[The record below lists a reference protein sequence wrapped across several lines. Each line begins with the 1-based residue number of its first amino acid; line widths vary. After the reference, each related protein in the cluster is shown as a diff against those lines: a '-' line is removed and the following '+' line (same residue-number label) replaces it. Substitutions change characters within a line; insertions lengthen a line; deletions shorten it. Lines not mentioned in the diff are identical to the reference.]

1 MKKTKGRMRGILSLV
16 LAMLLTVTM
25 IPAQKVL
32 AEDGTSGSTAESTG
46 NLTFQYEDT
55 ALGFGYVEWK
65 DNAGDWHTQQKN
77 DTVTATAV
85 RIKYDHG
92 GQLEPGAGLYLDGKD
107 ILKDEANKTALES
120 ENGLTLETDKNYEFQ
135 HIAFIAAGGSG
146 SGEQPPQQPQPPA
159 SQGIELILEGNARDK
174 FDTLI
179 AAGDDANN
187 IYVKV
192 NDAASYQKISD
203 LMNDSTSSTPLVTV
217 SGGRYQFANTVTKV
231 SLYVK
236 YDANYMV
243 QFMPNVAG
251 MGFSENAP
259 LVLDGSGSQHIQID
273 KKVNTITWAYDDV
286 RYGKDAY
293 LEHGTAEIIAVDGTP
308 VEKLP
313 KDPDNFAAN
322 AGNKDGGHF
331 AAAPGAKITIKLT
344 PDYGYQL
351 SGVQLNG
358 GATLEAQK
366 EVSTFT
372 FTMPDTSIHFKGIF
386 TKSEDAVVTT
396 GNTVKNAAIANGA
409 NAANSGNLEL
419 KVSDNTDYNT
429 AAATALVSDAVA
441 AEAVDL
447 SLNQVV
453 SKGNGTNWE
462 TGITEFEKPI
472 TLSLALKD
480 YDANYDYTVVRNHN
494 GKLTALDTT
503 AINGTVSFATNQF
516 STYVIVKKEK
526 SKTPVYSTQANAGAG
541 APQTTFSQTT
551 KELLDAIGLTAAEKK
566 AIANGANANVVL
578 NVNVKTLTEKEA
590 KLIESVIGKNKM
602 AETYDINLLL
612 QIAGLADRNITDP
625 SSAIGITITI
635 PDKFI
640 NTDTS
645 VKRVYRMVRIHDGK
659 ATVIDGTFDANTKQF
674 TFATDGFSTY
684 ALVYEDVAAT
694 TTTPATT
701 SPKTNDTS
709 LPIAWLL
716 LLGAGLCGCMA
727 VTLVKK
733 KTK

>member
-1 MKKTKGRMRGILSLV
+1 MTKTKGRMRGILSLV
-16 LAMLLTVTM
+16 LALLLTVTM

-32 AEDGTSGSTAESTG
+32 AEGEAAGNPTGSTG
-46 NLTFQYEDT
+46 NLTFQFANNIAEY
-55 ALGFGYVEWK
+55 GSVEWQDATGNWK
-65 DNAGDWHTQQKN
+65 KQQA
-77 DTVTATAV
+77 DGTVTATAV
-85 RIKYDHG
+85 RVKYNKG
-92 GQLEPGAGLYLDGKD
+92 GQLEPGAGLFLDGKN
-107 ILKDEANKTALES
+107 ILEDKANKTDLES
-120 ENGLTLETDKNYEFQ
+120 ENGFTLKTDKNYAFQ
-135 HIAFIAAGGSG
+135 HIAFITAGGSG
-146 SGEQPPQQPQPPA
+146 GEEQPPQPPA
-159 SQGIELILEGNARDK
+159 SQGIEFVLEGNAKDK

-179 AAGDDANN
+179 ATGDTANN

-192 NDAASYQKISD
+192 NEDTSYQKIND
-203 LMNDSTSSTPLVTV
+203 LIRSKMVTV
-217 SGGRYQFANTVTKV
+217 SQDGRYQFDKSVTKV

-293 LEHGTAEIIAVDGTP
+293 LEHGTAEIIAVNGTP
-308 VEKLP
+308 VAQLP

-331 AAAPGAKITIKLT
+331 AADPGDKITIKLT

-366 EVSTFT
+366 DVSTFT
-372 FTMPDTSIHFKGIF
+372 FTMPNTSVHFKGIF

-419 KVSDNTDYNT
+419 KVSDNTEYNT

-472 TLSLALKD
+472 TVSLALKD

-526 SKTPVYSTQANAGAG
+526 SKTPVYSTEANAGAG

-566 AIANGANANVVL
+566 AIANGANVNVVL

>member
-32 AEDGTSGSTAESTG
+32 AEGEAAGSTAENTG
-46 NLTFQYEDT
+46 NLTFASFESTDISHGEVQWKNGDADT
-55 ALGFGYVEWK
+55 
-65 DNAGDWHTQQKN
+65 WHTQTTTG
-77 DTVTATAV
+77 DVTATNV
-85 RIKYDHG
+85 RIVVKKNANL
-92 GQLEPGAGLYLDGKD
+92 GQHMALRINGQDILQTNLETLKSNEGLKLQADGKYQF
-107 ILKDEANKTALES
+107 E
-120 ENGLTLETDKNYEFQ
+120 
-135 HIAFIAAGGSG
+135 HIGFSSAAGGSG
-146 SGEQPPQQPQPPA
+146 GEENPPQPPKPPV
-159 SQGIELILEGNARDK
+159 SKGIEFVLEGNARDK
-174 FDTLI
+174 FGEMI
-179 AAGDDANN
+179 AAGNDANN

-192 NDAASYQKISD
+192 NEDTSYQKIND
-203 LMNDSTSSTPLVTV
+203 LIKSKMVTV
-217 SGGRYQFANTVTKV
+217 SQDGRYQFADSVKKV

-251 MGFSENAP
+251 IGFSENAP

-293 LEHGTAEIIAVDGTP
+293 LEHGTAEIIAVNGTP
-308 VEKLP
+308 VAQLP

-331 AAAPGAKITIKLT
+331 AADPGAKITIKLT

-366 EVSTFT
+366 DVSTFT
-372 FTMPDTSIHFKGIF
+372 FTMPDTSVHFKGIF

-419 KVSDNTDYNT
+419 KVSDNTEYNT

-566 AIANGANANVVL
+566 AIADGANANVIL

>member
-1 MKKTKGRMRGILSLV
+1 MRKTKGRMRGILSLV

-32 AEDGTSGSTAESTG
+32 AEGESAGSTAENTG
-46 NLTFQYEDT
+46 NLEFQYKDT
-55 ALGFGYVEWK
+55 ALGFGYVQWK
-65 DNAGDWHTQQKN
+65 DNAGTWHTQQEN
-77 DTVTATAV
+77 GTVTATAV
-85 RIKYDHG
+85 RIKYDHS
-92 GQLEPGAGLYLDGKD
+92 GQLESGAGLYLDGKD

-120 ENGLTLETDKNYEFQ
+120 ENGLTLETDKNYAFQ

-146 SGEQPPQQPQPPA
+146 GEEQQPQPPA
-159 SQGIELILEGNARDK
+159 SQGIGFILEGNAKDT
-174 FDTLI
+174 FDEMI
-179 AAGDDANN
+179 ATGDDANN

-192 NDAASYQKISD
+192 NDAASYQKINE
-203 LMNDSTSSTPLVTV
+203 LTKGSTPKVTV
-217 SGGRYQFANTVTKV
+217 SQDGRYQFDKSVTKV

-243 QFMPNVAG
+243 QFMPNAAG

-293 LEHGTAEIIAVDGTP
+293 LEHGTAEIIAVNGTP
-308 VEKLP
+308 VAKLP
-313 KDPDNFAAN
+313 KDPDNFATN

-331 AAAPGAKITIKLT
+331 AADPGDRITIKLT

-366 EVSTFT
+366 DVSTFT
-372 FTMPDTSIHFKGIF
+372 FTMPNTSVHFKGIF

-409 NAANSGNLEL
+409 NATKSGNLEL
-419 KVSDNTDYNT
+419 KVSDNTNYNT

-503 AINGTVSFATNQF
+503 AVNGTVSFATNQF

-684 ALVYEDVAAT
+684 VLVYEDVAAT

-709 LPIAWLL
+709 LPVAWLL

>member
-32 AEDGTSGSTAESTG
+32 AEGEPAGNPTGSTG
-46 NLTFQYEDT
+46 NLTFQFANNSAEY
-55 ALGFGYVEWK
+55 GSVEWQDATGNWK
-65 DNAGDWHTQQKN
+65 KQQA
-77 DTVTATAV
+77 DGTVTATAV
-85 RIKYDHG
+85 RVKYNKG
-92 GQLEPGAGLYLDGKD
+92 GQLEPGAGLFLDGKN
-107 ILKDEANKTALES
+107 ILEDKTNKTDLES
-120 ENGLTLETDKNYEFQ
+120 ENGFTLKTDKNYAFQ
-135 HIAFIAAGGSG
+135 HIAFITAGGSG
-146 SGEQPPQQPQPPA
+146 GEENPPQPPKPPV
-159 SQGIELILEGNARDK
+159 SQGIEFVLEGNARDK
-174 FDTLI
+174 FGEMI
-179 AAGDDANN
+179 AAGNDANN

-192 NDAASYQKISD
+192 NEDTSYQKIND
-203 LMNDSTSSTPLVTV
+203 LIKSKMVTV
-217 SGGRYQFANTVTKV
+217 SQDGRYQFDKSVTKV

-243 QFMPNVAG
+243 QFMPNAAG

-286 RYGKDAY
+286 RYDKDAY
-293 LEHGTAEIIAVDGTP
+293 LEHGTAEIIAVNGTP
-308 VEKLP
+308 VAQLP

-331 AAAPGAKITIKLT
+331 AADPGAKITIKLT

-366 EVSTFT
+366 DVSTFT
-372 FTMPDTSIHFKGIF
+372 FTMPDTSVHFKGIF

-419 KVSDNTDYNT
+419 KVSDNTEYNT

-526 SKTPVYSTQANAGAG
+526 SKTPVYSTEANAGAG

-566 AIANGANANVVL
+566 AIANGANVNVVL

-727 VTLVKK
+727 VTARKK
-733 KTK
+733 EN

>member
-16 LAMLLTVTM
+16 LALLLMVTM

-32 AEDGTSGSTAESTG
+32 AE
-46 NLTFQYEDT
+46 
-55 ALGFGYVEWK
+55 
-65 DNAGDWHTQQKN
+65 
-77 DTVTATAV
+77 
-85 RIKYDHG
+85 
-92 GQLEPGAGLYLDGKD
+92 
-107 ILKDEANKTALES
+107 
-120 ENGLTLETDKNYEFQ
+120 
-135 HIAFIAAGGSG
+135 GGSG
-146 SGEQPPQQPQPPA
+146 GEENPPQQPQPPV

-174 FDTLI
+174 FDEMI
-179 AAGDDANN
+179 ATGNDANN

-192 NDAASYQKISD
+192 NDEASYQKISE
-203 LMNDSTSSTPLVTV
+203 LTQGSTPQVTV
-217 SGGRYQFANTVTKV
+217 SQDGRYQFDKSVTKV

-243 QFMPNVAG
+243 QFMPNAAG

-293 LEHGTAEIIAVDGTP
+293 LEHGTAEIIAVNGTP
-308 VEKLP
+308 VAKLP
-313 KDPDNFAAN
+313 MDPTNFATN

-331 AAAPGAKITIKLT
+331 AADPGDKITIKLT

-366 EVSTFT
+366 DVSTFT
-372 FTMPDTSIHFKGIF
+372 FTMPDTSVHFKGIF

-409 NAANSGNLEL
+409 NATNSGNLEL
-419 KVSDNTDYNT
+419 KVSDNTNYNT

-526 SKTPVYSTQANAGAG
+526 SKTPVYSTEANAGAG

-566 AIANGANANVVL
+566 AIANGANVNVVL

-612 QIAGLADRNITDP
+612 QIAGLSDRIITDP

-727 VTLVKK
+727 VTARKK
-733 KTK
+733 EN

>member
-32 AEDGTSGSTAESTG
+32 AEGEAAGSTAENTG
-46 NLTFQYEDT
+46 NLTFASFESTDISHGEVQWKNGDADT
-55 ALGFGYVEWK
+55 
-65 DNAGDWHTQQKN
+65 WHTQTTTG
-77 DTVTATAV
+77 DVTATNV
-85 RIKYDHG
+85 RIVVKKNANL
-92 GQLEPGAGLYLDGKD
+92 GQHMALRINGQDILQTNLETLKSNEGLKLQADGKYQF
-107 ILKDEANKTALES
+107 E
-120 ENGLTLETDKNYEFQ
+120 
-135 HIAFIAAGGSG
+135 HIGFSSAAGGSG
-146 SGEQPPQQPQPPA
+146 GEENPPQPPKPPV
-159 SQGIELILEGNARDK
+159 SQGIEFVLEGNARDK
-174 FDTLI
+174 FGEMI
-179 AAGDDANN
+179 AAGNDANN

-192 NDAASYQKISD
+192 NEDTSYQKIND
-203 LMNDSTSSTPLVTV
+203 LIKSKMVTV
-217 SGGRYQFANTVTKV
+217 SQDGRYQFDKSVTKV

-293 LEHGTAEIIAVDGTP
+293 LEHGTAEIIAVNGTP
-308 VEKLP
+308 VAKLP
-313 KDPDNFAAN
+313 VDPTNFATN

-331 AAAPGAKITIKLT
+331 AADPGDKITIKLT

-366 EVSTFT
+366 DVSTFT
-372 FTMPDTSIHFKGIF
+372 FTMPNTSVHFKGIF

-409 NAANSGNLEL
+409 NATNSGNLEL
-419 KVSDNTDYNT
+419 KVSDNTEYNT

-526 SKTPVYSTQANAGAG
+526 SKTPVYSTEANAGAG

-625 SSAIGITITI
+625 SIVIGITITI

-733 KTK
+733 KIK

>member
-1 MKKTKGRMRGILSLV
+1 MRKTKGRMRGILSLV

-32 AEDGTSGSTAESTG
+32 AEGEPSGSTG
-46 NLTFQYEDT
+46 NLTFASFDSTDISLGEVQWKNGNADT
-55 ALGFGYVEWK
+55 
-65 DNAGDWHTQQKN
+65 WHTQTTTG
-77 DTVTATAV
+77 DVTATNV
-85 RIKYDHG
+85 RIVVKG
-92 GQLEPGAGLYLDGKD
+92 NANLGQHMALRINGQD
-107 ILKDEANKTALES
+107 ILQTNLETLKS
-120 ENGLTLETDKNYEFQ
+120 NEGLTLQADGKYQFEHIEFSS
-135 HIAFIAAGGSG
+135 AAGGSG
-146 SGEQPPQQPQPPA
+146 GEENPPQQPQPPA
-159 SQGIELILEGNARDK
+159 TQGMELILEGNARDN
-174 FDTLI
+174 FNQMI
-179 AAGDDANN
+179 AIGNADNN

-192 NDAASYQKISD
+192 NDEASYQKIRE
-203 LMNDSTSSTPLVTV
+203 LTQGSTPQVIV
-217 SGGRYQFANTVTKV
+217 SQDGRYQFDKSVTKV

-293 LEHGTAEIIAVDGTP
+293 LEHGTAEIIAVNGTP
-308 VEKLP
+308 VAQLP

-331 AAAPGAKITIKLT
+331 AADPGAKITIKLT

-366 EVSTFT
+366 DVSTFT
-372 FTMPDTSIHFKGIF
+372 FTMPDTSVHFKGIF

-409 NAANSGNLEL
+409 NATNSGNLEL
-419 KVSDNTDYNT
+419 KVSDNTNYNT

-526 SKTPVYSTQANAGAG
+526 SKTPVYSTEANAGAG

-566 AIANGANANVVL
+566 ADRKSVV
-578 NVNVKTLTEKEA
+578 
-590 KLIESVIGKNKM
+590 
-602 AETYDINLLL
+602 
-612 QIAGLADRNITDP
+612 
-625 SSAIGITITI
+625 
-635 PDKFI
+635 
-640 NTDTS
+640 
-645 VKRVYRMVRIHDGK
+645 
-659 ATVIDGTFDANTKQF
+659 
-674 TFATDGFSTY
+674 
-684 ALVYEDVAAT
+684 
-694 TTTPATT
+694 
-701 SPKTNDTS
+701 
-709 LPIAWLL
+709 
-716 LLGAGLCGCMA
+716 
-727 VTLVKK
+727 
-733 KTK
+733 

>member
-16 LAMLLTVTM
+16 LAMLLMVTM
-25 IPAQKVL
+25 IPTQKVL
-32 AEDGTSGSTAESTG
+32 AE
-46 NLTFQYEDT
+46 
-55 ALGFGYVEWK
+55 
-65 DNAGDWHTQQKN
+65 
-77 DTVTATAV
+77 
-85 RIKYDHG
+85 
-92 GQLEPGAGLYLDGKD
+92 
-107 ILKDEANKTALES
+107 
-120 ENGLTLETDKNYEFQ
+120 
-135 HIAFIAAGGSG
+135 GGSG
-146 SGEQPPQQPQPPA
+146 GEENPPQQPQPPV
-159 SQGIELILEGNARDK
+159 SQGIELILEGNAKDK
-174 FDTLI
+174 FDEMI
-179 AAGDDANN
+179 ATGNDANN

-192 NDAASYQKISD
+192 NEDTSYQKIND
-203 LMNDSTSSTPLVTV
+203 LIKSKMVTV
-217 SGGRYQFANTVTKV
+217 SQDGRYQFADSVKKV

-251 MGFSENAP
+251 IGFSENAP

-293 LEHGTAEIIAVDGTP
+293 LEHGTAEIIAVNGTP
-308 VEKLP
+308 VAQLP

-331 AAAPGAKITIKLT
+331 AADPGAKITIKLT

-366 EVSTFT
+366 DVSTFT
-372 FTMPDTSIHFKGIF
+372 FTMPDTSVHFKGIF

-409 NAANSGNLEL
+409 NATNSGNLEL
-419 KVSDNTDYNT
+419 KVSDNTNYNT

-566 AIANGANANVVL
+566 AIANGANVNVVL

-694 TTTPATT
+694 TLTPATT

-727 VTLVKK
+727 VTARKK
-733 KTK
+733 EN

>member
-1 MKKTKGRMRGILSLV
+1 MRKTKGRMRGILSLV
-16 LAMLLTVTM
+16 LALLLMVTM

-32 AEDGTSGSTAESTG
+32 AEGETAGNQPENAG
-46 NLTFQYEDT
+46 NLTFASFDSTDISLGEVQWKNGDADT
-55 ALGFGYVEWK
+55 
-65 DNAGDWHTQQKN
+65 WHTQTTTG
-77 DTVTATAV
+77 DVTATNV
-85 RIKYDHG
+85 RIVVKKNANL
-92 GQLEPGAGLYLDGKD
+92 GQHMALRINGQD
-107 ILKDEANKTALES
+107 ILQTNLETLKS
-120 ENGLTLETDKNYEFQ
+120 NEGLTLQADGKYQFEHIEFSS
-135 HIAFIAAGGSG
+135 AAGGSG
-146 SGEQPPQQPQPPA
+146 GEEQPPQPPT
-159 SQGIELILEGNARDK
+159 SQGIEFVLEGNAKDK

-179 AAGDDANN
+179 ATGDTANN
-187 IYVKV
+187 IYVRV
-192 NDAASYQKISD
+192 NEDTSYQKIND
-203 LMNDSTSSTPLVTV
+203 LIKSKMVTV
-217 SGGRYQFANTVTKV
+217 SPDGRYQFDKSVTKV

-286 RYGKDAY
+286 RYDKDAY
-293 LEHGTAEIIAVDGTP
+293 LEHGTAEIIAVNGTP
-308 VEKLP
+308 VAKLP
-313 KDPDNFAAN
+313 MDPTNFATN

-331 AAAPGAKITIKLT
+331 AADPGDKITIKLT

-366 EVSTFT
+366 DVSTFT
-372 FTMPDTSIHFKGIF
+372 FTMPNTSVHFKGIF

-419 KVSDNTDYNT
+419 KVSDNTEYNT

-526 SKTPVYSTQANAGAG
+526 SKTPVYSTEANAGAG

-566 AIANGANANVVL
+566 AIANGANVNVVL

-709 LPIAWLL
+709 LPIAWFL

>member
-16 LAMLLTVTM
+16 LAMLLMVTM

-32 AEDGTSGSTAESTG
+32 AEGEPAGNQPENAG
-46 NLTFQYEDT
+46 NLTFASFDSTDISLGEVQWKNGDADT
-55 ALGFGYVEWK
+55 
-65 DNAGDWHTQQKN
+65 WHTQTTTG
-77 DTVTATAV
+77 DVTATNV
-85 RIKYDHG
+85 RIVVKKNANL
-92 GQLEPGAGLYLDGKD
+92 GQHMALRINGQDILQTNLETLKSNEGLKLQADGKYQF
-107 ILKDEANKTALES
+107 E
-120 ENGLTLETDKNYEFQ
+120 
-135 HIAFIAAGGSG
+135 HIGFSSAAGGSG
-146 SGEQPPQQPQPPA
+146 GEENPPQPPA
-159 SQGIELILEGNARDK
+159 TQGMELILEGNARDN
-174 FDTLI
+174 FNQMI
-179 AAGDDANN
+179 AIGNDANN

-192 NDAASYQKISD
+192 NEDTSYQKIND
-203 LMNDSTSSTPLVTV
+203 LIKSKMVTV
-217 SGGRYQFANTVTKV
+217 SPDGRYQFDKSVTKV

-243 QFMPNVAG
+243 QFMPNAAG

-259 LVLDGSGSQHIQID
+259 LVLDGSGLQHIQID

-293 LEHGTAEIIAVDGTP
+293 LEHGTAEIIAVNGTP
-308 VEKLP
+308 VAKLP
-313 KDPDNFAAN
+313 VDPTNFAAN

-331 AAAPGAKITIKLT
+331 AADPGAKITIKLT

-366 EVSTFT
+366 DVSTFT
-372 FTMPDTSIHFKGIF
+372 FTMPDTSVHFKGIF

-409 NAANSGNLEL
+409 NATNSGNLEL
-419 KVSDNTDYNT
+419 KVSDNTNYNT

-462 TGITEFEKPI
+462 TGITEFENPI

-526 SKTPVYSTQANAGAG
+526 SKTPVYSTEANAGAG

-566 AIANGANANVVL
+566 AIANGANVNVVL

>member
-1 MKKTKGRMRGILSLV
+1 MRKTKGRMRGILSLV
-16 LAMLLTVTM
+16 LALLLMVTM

-32 AEDGTSGSTAESTG
+32 AEGEPAGNPTGSTG
-46 NLTFQYEDT
+46 NLTFQFANNSAEY
-55 ALGFGYVEWK
+55 GSVEWRDATGNWK
-65 DNAGDWHTQQKN
+65 KQQA
-77 DTVTATAV
+77 DGTVTATAV
-85 RIKYDHG
+85 RVKYNKG
-92 GQLEPGAGLYLDGKD
+92 GQLEPGAGLFLDGKN
-107 ILKDEANKTALES
+107 ILEDKTNKTDLES
-120 ENGLTLETDKNYEFQ
+120 ENGFTLKTDKNYAFQ
-135 HIAFIAAGGSG
+135 HIAFITAGGSG
-146 SGEQPPQQPQPPA
+146 GEEQPPQPPT
-159 SQGIELILEGNARDK
+159 SQGIEFVLEGNARDK
-174 FDTLI
+174 FGEMI
-179 AAGDDANN
+179 AAGNDANN

-192 NDAASYQKISD
+192 NEDTSYQKIND
-203 LMNDSTSSTPLVTV
+203 LIKSKMVTI
-217 SGGRYQFANTVTKV
+217 SPDGRYQFDKSVTKV
-231 SLYVK
+231 FLYVK

-273 KKVNTITWAYDDV
+273 KKVNTITWAYDV
-286 RYGKDAY
+286 RHGEDAY
-293 LEHGTAEIIAVDGTP
+293 LEHGTAEIIAVNGTP
-308 VEKLP
+308 VAQLKM
-313 KDPDNFAAN
+313 DPDNFATN

-331 AAAPGAKITIKLT
+331 AADPGAKITIKLT

-351 SGVQLNG
+351 SGVKLNG

-366 EVSTFT
+366 DVSTFT
-372 FTMPDTSIHFKGIF
+372 FIMPDTSIHFKGIF

-396 GNTVKNAAIANGA
+396 GNTVKNATIANGA

-419 KVSDNTDYNT
+419 KVSDNTNYNT

-526 SKTPVYSTQANAGAG
+526 SKTPVYSTEANAGAG

-566 AIANGANANVVL
+566 AIANGANVNVVL

-612 QIAGLADRNITDP
+612 QIAGLSDRIITDP
-625 SSAIGITITI
+625 NSAIGITITI

-645 VKRVYRMVRIHDGK
+645 VKRVYRMVRIHEGK
-659 ATVIDGTFDANTKQF
+659 ATVIDGTFDAKTKQF

-694 TTTPATT
+694 TSTPATT

-716 LLGAGLCGCMA
+716 FLGAGLCGCMA
-727 VTLVKK
+727 VTARKK
-733 KTK
+733 EN

>member
-1 MKKTKGRMRGILSLV
+1 MRGILSLV

-32 AEDGTSGSTAESTG
+32 AEGEPAGNPEGNTG
-46 NLTFQYEDT
+46 NLTFQFENNNNSEY
-55 ALGFGYVEWK
+55 GSVEWK
-65 DNAGDWHTQQKN
+65 DNAGKWHEQQTN
-77 DTVTATAV
+77 GIVTANAV
-85 RIKYDHG
+85 RVTCASG

-135 HIAFIAAGGSG
+135 HIAFIAEGGSG
-146 SGEQPPQQPQPPA
+146 GGEQQPQPPA
-159 SQGIELILEGNARDK
+159 SQGIGFVLEGNAKDE
-174 FDTLI
+174 FDNLI
-179 AAGDDANN
+179 ATGNDANN

-192 NDAASYQKISD
+192 DGAASYQKISN
-203 LMNDSTSSTPLVTV
+203 LIESNMVTV
-217 SGGRYQFANTVTKV
+217 TGGRYQFANTVTKV

-251 MGFSENAP
+251 MGFSEDAP
-259 LVLDGSGSQHIQID
+259 LVLDGSGSQRIQID

-286 RYGKDAY
+286 RHGKDAY
-293 LEHGTAEIIAVDGTP
+293 LEHGTAEIIAVNGTP

-313 KDPDNFAAN
+313 KDPDNFATN

-419 KVSDNTDYNT
+419 KVSDNADYNT

-640 NTDTS
+640 NTDTG

-684 ALVYEDVAAT
+684 ALVYEDMAAT
-694 TTTPATT
+694 TATT

-727 VTLVKK
+727 VTTRKK
-733 KTK
+733 EN

>member
-1 MKKTKGRMRGILSLV
+1 MKKTKGRVRGILSLV

-32 AEDGTSGSTAESTG
+32 AEGEAAGNPTGSTG
-46 NLTFQYEDT
+46 NLTFASFDSTDISLGEVQWKNGDADT
-55 ALGFGYVEWK
+55 
-65 DNAGDWHTQQKN
+65 WHTQTTTG
-77 DTVTATAV
+77 DVTATNV
-85 RIKYDHG
+85 RIVVKENANL
-92 GQLEPGAGLYLDGKD
+92 GQHMALRINGQDILQTNLETLKSDEGLKLQADGKYQF
-107 ILKDEANKTALES
+107 E
-120 ENGLTLETDKNYEFQ
+120 
-135 HIAFIAAGGSG
+135 HIGFSSAAGGSG
-146 SGEQPPQQPQPPA
+146 GEENPPQQPQPPV
-159 SQGIELILEGNARDK
+159 SQGMELILEGNARDK
-174 FDTLI
+174 FGEMI
-179 AAGDDANN
+179 AAGNDANN

-192 NDAASYQKISD
+192 NEDTSYQKIND
-203 LMNDSTSSTPLVTV
+203 LIKSKMVTV
-217 SGGRYQFANTVTKV
+217 SQDGRYQFDKSVTKV

-243 QFMPNVAG
+243 QFMPNAAG

-293 LEHGTAEIIAVDGTP
+293 LEHGTAEIIAVNGTP
-308 VEKLP
+308 VAKLP
-313 KDPDNFAAN
+313 VDPTNFATN

-331 AAAPGAKITIKLT
+331 AADPGAKITIKLT

-372 FTMPDTSIHFKGIF
+372 FTMPDTNVHFKGIF

-409 NAANSGNLEL
+409 NATNSGNLEL
-419 KVSDNTDYNT
+419 KVSDNTNYNT

-526 SKTPVYSTQANAGAG
+526 SKTPVYSTEANAGAG

-566 AIANGANANVVL
+566 AIANGANVNVVL

-645 VKRVYRMVRIHDGK
+645 VKRIYRMVRIHDGK

>member
-16 LAMLLTVTM
+16 LAMLLMVTM

-32 AEDGTSGSTAESTG
+32 AEGEAAGNTAGNTG
-46 NLTFQYEDT
+46 NLTFQFANNSAEY
-55 ALGFGYVEWK
+55 GSVEWK
-65 DNAGDWHTQQKN
+65 DNDGKWNTQQN
-77 DTVTATAV
+77 DGTVTATAV
-85 RIKYDHG
+85 RVKYNKG
-92 GQLEPGAGLYLDGKD
+92 GQLEPGAGLYLGGGD
-107 ILKDEANKTALES
+107 ILKNESNKTALQS
-120 ENGLTLETDKNYEFQ
+120 DAGLTLEAGKNYAFQ

-146 SGEQPPQQPQPPA
+146 GEEQPPQPPA
-159 SQGIELILEGNARDK
+159 SQGIELILEGNAKDE
-174 FDTLI
+174 FDTLV
-179 AAGDDANN
+179 ATGNDANN
-187 IYVKV
+187 IYVKI
-192 NDAASYQKISD
+192 NDDTSYKKISE
-203 LMNDSTSSTPLVTV
+203 LTQGSTPQVTV
-217 SGGRYQFANTVTKV
+217 SGGRYQFDKSVTKV

-251 MGFSENAP
+251 IGFSENAP

-293 LEHGTAEIIAVDGTP
+293 LEHGTAEIIAVNGTP
-308 VEKLP
+308 VAQLP

-331 AAAPGAKITIKLT
+331 AADPGAKITIKLT

-366 EVSTFT
+366 DVSTFT
-372 FTMPDTSIHFKGIF
+372 FTMPDTSVHFKGIF

-409 NAANSGNLEL
+409 NATNSGNLEL
-419 KVSDNTDYNT
+419 KVSDNTNYNT

-462 TGITEFEKPI
+462 TGITEFENPI

-516 STYVIVKKEK
+516 STYVIVKKER
-526 SKTPVYSTQANAGAG
+526 V
-541 APQTTFSQTT
+541 F
-551 KELLDAIGLTAAEKK
+551 
-566 AIANGANANVVL
+566 
-578 NVNVKTLTEKEA
+578 
-590 KLIESVIGKNKM
+590 KL
-602 AETYDINLLL
+602 
-612 QIAGLADRNITDP
+612 
-625 SSAIGITITI
+625 
-635 PDKFI
+635 
-640 NTDTS
+640 
-645 VKRVYRMVRIHDGK
+645 
-659 ATVIDGTFDANTKQF
+659 
-674 TFATDGFSTY
+674 
-684 ALVYEDVAAT
+684 
-694 TTTPATT
+694 
-701 SPKTNDTS
+701 
-709 LPIAWLL
+709 
-716 LLGAGLCGCMA
+716 
-727 VTLVKK
+727 
-733 KTK
+733 

>member
-16 LAMLLTVTM
+16 LAMLLMVTM

-32 AEDGTSGSTAESTG
+32 AE
-46 NLTFQYEDT
+46 
-55 ALGFGYVEWK
+55 
-65 DNAGDWHTQQKN
+65 
-77 DTVTATAV
+77 
-85 RIKYDHG
+85 
-92 GQLEPGAGLYLDGKD
+92 
-107 ILKDEANKTALES
+107 
-120 ENGLTLETDKNYEFQ
+120 
-135 HIAFIAAGGSG
+135 GGSG
-146 SGEQPPQQPQPPA
+146 GEENPPQPPKPPV
-159 SQGIELILEGNARDK
+159 SQGIELILEGNAKDK
-174 FDTLI
+174 FDEMI
-179 AAGDDANN
+179 ATENDANN

-192 NDAASYQKISD
+192 NDEASYQKISD
-203 LMNDSTSSTPLVTV
+203 LTKGNTPQVTV
-217 SGGRYQFANTVTKV
+217 FQDGRYQFDKSVTKV

-293 LEHGTAEIIAVDGTP
+293 LEHGTAEIIAVNGTP
-308 VEKLP
+308 VAQLP

-331 AAAPGAKITIKLT
+331 AADPGAKITIKLT

-366 EVSTFT
+366 DVSTFT
-372 FTMPDTSIHFKGIF
+372 FTMPNTSVHFKGIF

-409 NAANSGNLEL
+409 NATNSGNLEL
-419 KVSDNTDYNT
+419 KVSDNTNYNT

-526 SKTPVYSTQANAGAG
+526 SKTPVYSTEANAGAG

-566 AIANGANANVVL
+566 AIANGANVNVVL

-727 VTLVKK
+727 VTARKK
-733 KTK
+733 KIK

>member
-16 LAMLLTVTM
+16 LAMLLMVTM

-32 AEDGTSGSTAESTG
+32 AEGESAGNTEGNTG

-55 ALGFGYVEWK
+55 ALGFGYVQWK
-65 DNAGDWHTQQKN
+65 DNAGTWHTQQN
-77 DTVTATAV
+77 DGTVTATAV
-85 RIKYDHG
+85 RIKYENG
-92 GQLEPGAGLYLDGKD
+92 GQLEPGAGLFLDGNN
-107 ILKDEANKTALES
+107 ILKDKANKTALEL
-120 ENGLTLETDKNYEFQ
+120 EAGLALAPDKNYAFQ

-146 SGEQPPQQPQPPA
+146 GEENPPQPPKPPV
-159 SQGIELILEGNARDK
+159 SQGIEFVLEGNARDK
-174 FDTLI
+174 FGEMI
-179 AAGDDANN
+179 AAGNDANN

-192 NDAASYQKISD
+192 NEDTSYQKIND
-203 LMNDSTSSTPLVTV
+203 LIKSKMVTV
-217 SGGRYQFANTVTKV
+217 FQDGRYQFDKSVTKV

-251 MGFSENAP
+251 MGFGENAP

-293 LEHGTAEIIAVDGTP
+293 LEHGTAEIIAVNGTP
-308 VEKLP
+308 VAQLP

-331 AAAPGAKITIKLT
+331 AADPGAKITIKLT

-366 EVSTFT
+366 DVSTFT
-372 FTMPDTSIHFKGIF
+372 FTMPDTSVHFKGIF

-409 NAANSGNLEL
+409 NATNSGNLEL
-419 KVSDNTDYNT
+419 KVSDNTNYNT

-526 SKTPVYSTQANAGAG
+526 SKTPVYSTEANAGAG

-566 AIANGANANVVL
+566 AIANGANVNVVL

-733 KTK
+733 KIK

>member
-32 AEDGTSGSTAESTG
+32 AEDGPSGSTEGNTG
-46 NLTFQYEDT
+46 NLTFASFDSTDISLGEVQWQNGDADT
-55 ALGFGYVEWK
+55 
-65 DNAGDWHTQQKN
+65 WHTQTTTG
-77 DTVTATAV
+77 TVTATKV
-85 RIKYDHG
+85 RIVVKENTNLGPHMALRIG
-92 GQLEPGAGLYLDGKD
+92 GSD
-107 ILKDEANKTALES
+107 ILQTNLETLKSEA
-120 ENGLTLETDKNYEFQ
+120 GLTLQAEGKYQFEHIEFSS
-135 HIAFIAAGGSG
+135 AAGGSG
-146 SGEQPPQQPQPPA
+146 SGEQPSQPPA
-159 SQGIELILEGNARDK
+159 SQGIELILEGNAKDT

-179 AAGDDANN
+179 ATGNDANN

-192 NDAASYQKISD
+192 NEEASYQKISD
-203 LMNDSTSSTPLVTV
+203 LTKDSTGSTPLVTV
-217 SGGRYQFANTVTKV
+217 SPDGRYQFANTVTKV

-259 LVLDGSGSQHIQID
+259 LVLDGSSSQHIQID

-372 FTMPDTSIHFKGIF
+372 FTMPNTSIHFKGIF

-694 TTTPATT
+694 TTTPVTT

>member
-16 LAMLLTVTM
+16 LAMLLLVTM
-25 IPAQKVL
+25 IPVQKVL
-32 AEDGTSGSTAESTG
+32 AEGDPAGNPAGNSG
-46 NLTFQYEDT
+46 NLTFQFANNSAEY
-55 ALGFGYVEWK
+55 GSVEWK
-65 DNAGDWHTQQKN
+65 DNDGKWHAQQEN
-77 DTVTATAV
+77 ATVTATAV
-85 RIKYDHG
+85 RIKYNKG
-92 GQLEPGAGLYLDGKD
+92 GQLEPGAGVFLDGNN
-107 ILKDEANKTALES
+107 ILEDKTNKTALES
-120 ENGLTLETDKNYEFQ
+120 ENGFTLKIDKNYAFQ
-135 HIAFIAAGGSG
+135 NIAFIAAGGSG
-146 SGEQPPQQPQPPA
+146 GGEQQPQPPQHPTT
-159 SQGIELILEGNARDK
+159 QGIELILEGNARDK
-174 FDTLI
+174 FDEMI
-179 AAGDDANN
+179 ATGNDANN

-192 NDAASYQKISD
+192 NDAASYHKISE
-203 LMNDSTSSTPLVTV
+203 LTKGSTPQVTV
-217 SGGRYQFANTVTKV
+217 SQDGRYQFDKSVTKV

-293 LEHGTAEIIAVDGTP
+293 LEHGTAEIIAVNGTP
-308 VEKLP
+308 VAQLK
-313 KDPDNFAAN
+313 KDPDNFATN

-366 EVSTFT
+366 DVSTFT
-372 FTMPDTSIHFKGIF
+372 FIMPDTSIHFKGIF

-396 GNTVKNAAIANGA
+396 GNTVKNAAIANGV

-419 KVSDNTDYNT
+419 KVSDNTEYNT

-462 TGITEFEKPI
+462 NGITEFEKPI

-659 ATVIDGTFDANTKQF
+659 ATVINGTFDANTKQF

-694 TTTPATT
+694 TTTPETT

>member
-1 MKKTKGRMRGILSLV
+1 MTKTKGRMRGILSLV
-16 LAMLLTVTM
+16 LALLLTVTM

-32 AEDGTSGSTAESTG
+32 AEGEAAGNPTGSTG
-46 NLTFQYEDT
+46 NLTFQFANNIAEY
-55 ALGFGYVEWK
+55 GSVEWQDATGNWK
-65 DNAGDWHTQQKN
+65 KQQA
-77 DTVTATAV
+77 DGTVTATAV
-85 RIKYDHG
+85 RVKYNKG
-92 GQLEPGAGLYLDGKD
+92 GQLEPGAGLFLDGKN
-107 ILKDEANKTALES
+107 ILEDKANKTDLES
-120 ENGLTLETDKNYEFQ
+120 ENGFTLKTDKNYAFQ
-135 HIAFIAAGGSG
+135 HIAFITAGGSG
-146 SGEQPPQQPQPPA
+146 GEEQPPQPPA
-159 SQGIELILEGNARDK
+159 SQGIEFVLEGNAKDK

-179 AAGDDANN
+179 ATGDTANN

-192 NDAASYQKISD
+192 NEDTSYQKIND
-203 LMNDSTSSTPLVTV
+203 LIKSKMVTV
-217 SGGRYQFANTVTKV
+217 SQDGRYQFDKSVTKV

-251 MGFSENAP
+251 MGFSEKAP

-308 VEKLP
+308 VAQLP

-331 AAAPGAKITIKLT
+331 AADPGAKITIKLT

-366 EVSTFT
+366 DVSTFT
-372 FTMPDTSIHFKGIF
+372 FTMPDTSVHFKGIF

-409 NAANSGNLEL
+409 NATSSGNLEL
-419 KVSDNTDYNT
+419 KVSDNTNYNT

-526 SKTPVYSTQANAGAG
+526 SKTPVYSTEANAGAG

-566 AIANGANANVVL
+566 TIANGANVNVVL

-694 TTTPATT
+694 TTTPETT

-727 VTLVKK
+727 VTARKK
-733 KTK
+733 EN

>member
-1 MKKTKGRMRGILSLV
+1 MRKTKGRMRGILSLV
-16 LAMLLTVTM
+16 LAMLLMVTM

-32 AEDGTSGSTAESTG
+32 AEGETAGNTAENTG
-46 NLTFQYEDT
+46 NLTFASFDSTDT
-55 ALGFGYVEWK
+55 SLGEVQWK
-65 DNAGDWHTQQKN
+65 NGEADTWHTQTTKGA
-77 DTVTATAV
+77 VTATNV
-85 RIKYDHG
+85 RIVVKGNASLGQHMALRIG
-92 GQLEPGAGLYLDGKD
+92 GND
-107 ILKDEANKTALES
+107 ILQTNLETLKS
-120 ENGLTLETDKNYEFQ
+120 NEGLTLKADEKYQFEHIEFSS
-135 HIAFIAAGGSG
+135 AAGGSG
-146 SGEQPPQQPQPPA
+146 GEEQQPQPPQPPA
-159 SQGIELILEGNARDK
+159 SQGIEFVLEGNAKDK

-179 AAGDDANN
+179 ATGDTANN

-192 NDAASYQKISD
+192 NEDTSYQKIND
-203 LMNDSTSSTPLVTV
+203 LIKSKMVTV
-217 SGGRYQFANTVTKV
+217 SPDGRYQFDKFVTKV

-236 YDANYMV
+236 YDTNYMV
-243 QFMPNVAG
+243 QFMPDAAG
-251 MGFSENAP
+251 MGFSEKAP

-293 LEHGTAEIIAVDGTP
+293 LEYGTAEIIAVNGTP
-308 VEKLP
+308 VAQLP

-331 AAAPGAKITIKLT
+331 AADPGAKITIKLT

-366 EVSTFT
+366 DVSTFT
-372 FTMPDTSIHFKGIF
+372 FTMPDTSVHFKGIF

-409 NAANSGNLEL
+409 NATNSGNLEL
-419 KVSDNTDYNT
+419 KVSDNTNYNT
-429 AAATALVSDAVA
+429 AAATVLVSDAVA

-526 SKTPVYSTQANAGAG
+526 SKTPVYSTQTNAGAG

-566 AIANGANANVVL
+566 AIANGANVNVVL

-727 VTLVKK
+727 VTARKK
-733 KTK
+733 EN

>member
-1 MKKTKGRMRGILSLV
+1 MRGILSLV
-16 LAMLLTVTM
+16 LALLLMVTM

-32 AEDGTSGSTAESTG
+32 AEGEPAGSTAENTG

-55 ALGFGYVEWK
+55 ALGFGYVQWK
-65 DNAGDWHTQQKN
+65 DNAGTWHTQQN
-77 DTVTATAV
+77 DGTVTATAV
-85 RIKYDHG
+85 RIKYDNG
-92 GQLEPGAGLYLDGKD
+92 GQLEPGAGLFLDGNN
-107 ILKDEANKTALES
+107 ILKDKANKTALEL
-120 ENGLTLETDKNYEFQ
+120 EAGLALAPDKNYAFQ

-146 SGEQPPQQPQPPA
+146 GEEQPPQPPT
-159 SQGIELILEGNARDK
+159 SQGIELILEGNAKDT

-179 AAGDDANN
+179 ATGDTANN

-192 NDAASYQKISD
+192 DEDTSYQKIND
-203 LMNDSTSSTPLVTV
+203 LIKSKMVTV
-217 SGGRYQFANTVTKV
+217 SPDGRYQFDKSVTKV

-293 LEHGTAEIIAVDGTP
+293 LEHGTAEIIAVNGTP
-308 VEKLP
+308 VAQLP
-313 KDPDNFAAN
+313 KDPDNFATN

-331 AAAPGAKITIKLT
+331 AADPGAKITIKLT

-351 SGVQLNG
+351 SGVKLNG

-366 EVSTFT
+366 DVSTFT
-372 FTMPDTSIHFKGIF
+372 FTMPDTSVHFKGIF

-419 KVSDNTDYNT
+419 KVSDNTEYNT

-462 TGITEFEKPI
+462 TGITEFENPI
-472 TLSLALKD
+472 TLSLTLKD

-541 APQTTFSQTT
+541 APQTIFSQTT

-578 NVNVKTLTEKEA
+578 NVNVKILTEKEA

-612 QIAGLADRNITDP
+612 QVAGLADRNITDP

>member
-16 LAMLLTVTM
+16 LAMLLMVTM

-32 AEDGTSGSTAESTG
+32 AEGEPSGSTG
-46 NLTFQYEDT
+46 NLTFASFESTDISHGEVQWKNGDADT
-55 ALGFGYVEWK
+55 
-65 DNAGDWHTQQKN
+65 WHTQTTTG
-77 DTVTATAV
+77 DVTATNV
-85 RIKYDHG
+85 RIVVKKNANL
-92 GQLEPGAGLYLDGKD
+92 GQHMALRINGQDILQTNLETLKSNEGLKLQADGKYQF
-107 ILKDEANKTALES
+107 E
-120 ENGLTLETDKNYEFQ
+120 
-135 HIAFIAAGGSG
+135 HIGFSSAAGGSG
-146 SGEQPPQQPQPPA
+146 GEENPPQPPKPPV
-159 SQGIELILEGNARDK
+159 SQGIEFVLEGNARDK
-174 FDTLI
+174 FGEMI
-179 AAGDDANN
+179 AAGNDANN

-192 NDAASYQKISD
+192 NEDTSYQKIND
-203 LMNDSTSSTPLVTV
+203 LIKSKMVTV
-217 SGGRYQFANTVTKV
+217 SQDGRYQFADSVKKV

-251 MGFSENAP
+251 IGFSENAP

-293 LEHGTAEIIAVDGTP
+293 LEYGTAEIIAVNGTP
-308 VEKLP
+308 VAQLP

-331 AAAPGAKITIKLT
+331 AADPGAKITIKLT

-366 EVSTFT
+366 DVSTFT
-372 FTMPDTSIHFKGIF
+372 FTMPDTSVHFKGIF

-409 NAANSGNLEL
+409 NATNSGNLEL
-419 KVSDNTDYNT
+419 KVSDNTNYNT
-429 AAATALVSDAVA
+429 AAATTLVSDAVA

-462 TGITEFEKPI
+462 TGITEFENPI

-526 SKTPVYSTQANAGAG
+526 SKTPVYSTEANAGAG

-566 AIANGANANVVL
+566 AIANGANVNVVL

>member
-16 LAMLLTVTM
+16 IAMLLTVTM

-32 AEDGTSGSTAESTG
+32 AEGEAAGNPTGSTG
-46 NLTFQYEDT
+46 NLTFASFDSTDVSLGEVQWKNGDADT
-55 ALGFGYVEWK
+55 
-65 DNAGDWHTQQKN
+65 WHTQTTTG
-77 DTVTATAV
+77 DVTATNV
-85 RIKYDHG
+85 RIVVKENANLGQHMALRIG
-92 GQLEPGAGLYLDGKD
+92 GQNILQTYLETLKSDEGLKLQADGKYQF
-107 ILKDEANKTALES
+107 E
-120 ENGLTLETDKNYEFQ
+120 
-135 HIAFIAAGGSG
+135 HIGFSSAAGGSG
-146 SGEQPPQQPQPPA
+146 GEENPPQPPKPPV
-159 SQGIELILEGNARDK
+159 SQGIELILEGNAKDK
-174 FDTLI
+174 FDEMI
-179 AAGDDANN
+179 ATENDANN

-192 NDAASYQKISD
+192 NDEASYQKISD
-203 LMNDSTSSTPLVTV
+203 LTKGNTPQVTV
-217 SGGRYQFANTVTKV
+217 FQDGRYQFGKSVTKV

-293 LEHGTAEIIAVDGTP
+293 LEHGTAEIIAVNGTP
-308 VEKLP
+308 VAKLP
-313 KDPDNFAAN
+313 MDPDNFATN

-331 AAAPGAKITIKLT
+331 AADPGAKITIKLT

-366 EVSTFT
+366 DVSTFT
-372 FTMPDTSIHFKGIF
+372 FTMPDTSVHFKGIF

-409 NAANSGNLEL
+409 NATNSGNLEL
-419 KVSDNTDYNT
+419 KVSDNTNYNT

-462 TGITEFEKPI
+462 TGITEFENPI

-494 GKLTALDTT
+494 GKLTALNTT

-526 SKTPVYSTQANAGAG
+526 SKTPVYSTEANAGAG

-612 QIAGLADRNITDP
+612 QVAGLADRNITDP

-635 PDKFI
+635 QDKFI

-659 ATVIDGTFDANTKQF
+659 ATVIDGTFDAKTKQF

-694 TTTPATT
+694 TSTPATT

-727 VTLVKK
+727 VTARKK
-733 KTK
+733 EN

>member
-32 AEDGTSGSTAESTG
+32 AEGEAAGSTAENTG
-46 NLTFQYEDT
+46 NLTFASFESTDISHGEVQWKNGDADT
-55 ALGFGYVEWK
+55 
-65 DNAGDWHTQQKN
+65 WHTQTATG
-77 DTVTATAV
+77 DVTATNV
-85 RIKYDHG
+85 RIVVKKNANL
-92 GQLEPGAGLYLDGKD
+92 GQHMALRINGQDILQTNLETLKSNEGLKLQADGKYQF
-107 ILKDEANKTALES
+107 E
-120 ENGLTLETDKNYEFQ
+120 
-135 HIAFIAAGGSG
+135 HIGFSSAAGGSG
-146 SGEQPPQQPQPPA
+146 GEENPPQPPKPPV
-159 SQGIELILEGNARDK
+159 SQGIEFVLEGNARDK
-174 FDTLI
+174 FGEMI
-179 AAGDDANN
+179 AAGNDANN

-192 NDAASYQKISD
+192 NEDTSYQKIND
-203 LMNDSTSSTPLVTV
+203 LIKSKMVTV
-217 SGGRYQFANTVTKV
+217 FQDGRYQFDKSVTKV

-308 VEKLP
+308 VAQLP

-331 AAAPGAKITIKLT
+331 AADPGAKITIKLT

-372 FTMPDTSIHFKGIF
+372 FTMPDMNVHFKGIF

-409 NAANSGNLEL
+409 NATNSGNLEL
-419 KVSDNTDYNT
+419 KVSDNTNYNT

-462 TGITEFEKPI
+462 TGITEFENPI

-526 SKTPVYSTQANAGAG
+526 SKTPVYSTEANAGAG

-566 AIANGANANVVL
+566 AIANGANVNVVL

>member
-32 AEDGTSGSTAESTG
+32 AEGEAAGNPTGSTG
-46 NLTFQYEDT
+46 NLMFQFANNSAEY
-55 ALGFGYVEWK
+55 GSVEWK
-65 DNAGDWHTQQKN
+65 DTTGNWHTQN
-77 DTVTATAV
+77 ENGTVTAAV
-85 RIKYDHG
+85 VRVKCASG

-107 ILKDEANKTALES
+107 ILAKETNKTALQS
-120 ENGLTLETDKNYEFQ
+120 DAGLTLEAGKNYAFQ
-135 HIAFIAAGGSG
+135 NIAFIAAGGSG
-146 SGEQPPQQPQPPA
+146 GEEQPPQPPA
-159 SQGIELILEGNARDK
+159 SHGIEFVLEGNAKDK

-179 AAGDDANN
+179 ATGDTANN

-192 NDAASYQKISD
+192 NDEASYQKIND
-203 LMNDSTSSTPLVTV
+203 LIKSKMVTV
-217 SGGRYQFANTVTKV
+217 SPDGRYQYDKSVTKV

-308 VEKLP
+308 VAQLP

-331 AAAPGAKITIKLT
+331 AADPGAKITIKLT

-366 EVSTFT
+366 DVSTFT
-372 FTMPDTSIHFKGIF
+372 FTMPDTSVHFKGIF

-409 NAANSGNLEL
+409 NATNSGNLEL
-419 KVSDNTDYNT
+419 KVSDNTNYNT

-441 AEAVDL
+441 AEVVDL

-526 SKTPVYSTQANAGAG
+526 SKTPVYSTEANAGAG

-566 AIANGANANVVL
+566 AITNGANVNVVL

-625 SSAIGITITI
+625 NSAIGITITI

-645 VKRVYRMVRIHDGK
+645 VKRVYRMVRIRDGK

-727 VTLVKK
+727 VTARKK
-733 KTK
+733 EN

>member
-32 AEDGTSGSTAESTG
+32 AEGEAAGSTAENTG
-46 NLTFQYEDT
+46 NLTFASFESTDISHGEVQWKNGDADT
-55 ALGFGYVEWK
+55 
-65 DNAGDWHTQQKN
+65 WHTQTTTG
-77 DTVTATAV
+77 DVTATNV
-85 RIKYDHG
+85 RIVVKKNANL
-92 GQLEPGAGLYLDGKD
+92 GQHMALRINGQDILQTNLETLKSNEGLKLQADGKYQF
-107 ILKDEANKTALES
+107 E
-120 ENGLTLETDKNYEFQ
+120 
-135 HIAFIAAGGSG
+135 HIGFSSAAGGSG
-146 SGEQPPQQPQPPA
+146 GEENPPQPPKPPV
-159 SQGIELILEGNARDK
+159 SQGIEFVLEGNARDK
-174 FDTLI
+174 FGEMI
-179 AAGDDANN
+179 AAGNDANN

-192 NDAASYQKISD
+192 NEDTSYQKIND
-203 LMNDSTSSTPLVTV
+203 LIKSKMVTV
-217 SGGRYQFANTVTKV
+217 SQDGRYQFADSVKKV

-236 YDANYMV
+236 YDTNYMV

-293 LEHGTAEIIAVDGTP
+293 LEHGTAEIIAVNGTP
-308 VEKLP
+308 VAQLP

-331 AAAPGAKITIKLT
+331 AADPGAKITIKLT

-366 EVSTFT
+366 DVSTFT
-372 FTMPDTSIHFKGIF
+372 FTMPDTSVHFKGIF

-396 GNTVKNAAIANGA
+396 GNTVKNAAIENGA
-409 NAANSGNLEL
+409 NATNSGNLEL
-419 KVSDNTDYNT
+419 KVSDNTNYNT

-526 SKTPVYSTQANAGAG
+526 SKTPVYSTEANAGAG

-566 AIANGANANVVL
+566 AIANGANVNVVL

-733 KTK
+733 KIK

>member
-1 MKKTKGRMRGILSLV
+1 MRKTKGRMRGILSLV
-16 LAMLLTVTM
+16 LALLLMVTM

-32 AEDGTSGSTAESTG
+32 AEGETAGNQPENAG
-46 NLTFQYEDT
+46 NLTFASFDSTDISLGEVQWKNGDADT
-55 ALGFGYVEWK
+55 
-65 DNAGDWHTQQKN
+65 WHTQTTTG
-77 DTVTATAV
+77 DVTATNV
-85 RIKYDHG
+85 RIVVKKNANL
-92 GQLEPGAGLYLDGKD
+92 GQHMALRINGQD
-107 ILKDEANKTALES
+107 ILQTNLETLKS
-120 ENGLTLETDKNYEFQ
+120 NEGLTLQADGKYQFEHIEFSS
-135 HIAFIAAGGSG
+135 AAGGSG
-146 SGEQPPQQPQPPA
+146 GEEQPPQPPT
-159 SQGIELILEGNARDK
+159 SQGIEFVLEGNAKDK

-179 AAGDDANN
+179 ATGDTANN
-187 IYVKV
+187 IYVRV
-192 NDAASYQKISD
+192 NEDTSYQKIND
-203 LMNDSTSSTPLVTV
+203 LIKSKMVTV
-217 SGGRYQFANTVTKV
+217 SPGGRYQFDKSVTKV

-286 RYGKDAY
+286 RYDKDAY
-293 LEHGTAEIIAVDGTP
+293 LEHGTAEIIAVNGTP
-308 VEKLP
+308 VAKLP
-313 KDPDNFAAN
+313 MDPTNFATN

-331 AAAPGAKITIKLT
+331 AADPGDKITIKLT

-366 EVSTFT
+366 DVSTFT
-372 FTMPDTSIHFKGIF
+372 FTMPNTSVHFKGIF

-419 KVSDNTDYNT
+419 KVSDNTEYNT

-526 SKTPVYSTQANAGAG
+526 SKTPVYSTEANAGAG

-566 AIANGANANVVL
+566 AIANGANVNVVL

-602 AETYDINLLL
+602 VETYDINLLL

-709 LPIAWLL
+709 LPIAWFL

>member
-1 MKKTKGRMRGILSLV
+1 MRKTKGRMRGILSLV

-32 AEDGTSGSTAESTG
+32 AEGEAAGSTG
-46 NLTFQYEDT
+46 NLTFASFDSTDISLGEVQWKNGDADT
-55 ALGFGYVEWK
+55 
-65 DNAGDWHTQQKN
+65 WHTQTTTG
-77 DTVTATAV
+77 DVTATNV
-85 RIKYDHG
+85 RIVVKENANLGQHMALRIG
-92 GQLEPGAGLYLDGKD
+92 GQNILQTNLET
-107 ILKDEANKTALES
+107 LKSNE
-120 ENGLTLETDKNYEFQ
+120 GLTLQADGKYQFEHIEFSS
-135 HIAFIAAGGSG
+135 AAGGSG
-146 SGEQPPQQPQPPA
+146 GEENPPQPPKPPV
-159 SQGIELILEGNARDK
+159 SQGIEFVLEGNARDK
-174 FDTLI
+174 FGEMI
-179 AAGDDANN
+179 AAGNDANN

-192 NDAASYQKISD
+192 NEDTSYQKIND
-203 LMNDSTSSTPLVTV
+203 LIKSKMVTV
-217 SGGRYQFANTVTKV
+217 SQDGRYQFDKSVTKV

-251 MGFSENAP
+251 MGFSKNAP

-293 LEHGTAEIIAVDGTP
+293 LEHGTAEIIAVNGTP
-308 VEKLP
+308 VAQLP

-331 AAAPGAKITIKLT
+331 AADPGDKITIKLT

-366 EVSTFT
+366 DVSTFT
-372 FTMPDTSIHFKGIF
+372 FTMPNTSVHFKGIF

-419 KVSDNTDYNT
+419 KVSDNTEYNT

-526 SKTPVYSTQANAGAG
+526 SKTPVYSTEANAGAG

-566 AIANGANANVVL
+566 AIVNGANVNVVL

-612 QIAGLADRNITDP
+612 QIAGLSDRIITDP
-625 SSAIGITITI
+625 NSAIGITITI

-659 ATVIDGTFDANTKQF
+659 ATVIDGTFDAKTKQF

>member
-1 MKKTKGRMRGILSLV
+1 MTKTKGRMRGILSLV
-16 LAMLLTVTM
+16 LALLLTVTM

-32 AEDGTSGSTAESTG
+32 AEGEAAGNPTGSTG
-46 NLTFQYEDT
+46 NLTFQFANNIAEY
-55 ALGFGYVEWK
+55 GSVEWQDATGNWK
-65 DNAGDWHTQQKN
+65 KQQA
-77 DTVTATAV
+77 DGTVTATAV
-85 RIKYDHG
+85 RVKYNKG
-92 GQLEPGAGLYLDGKD
+92 GQLEPGAGLFLDGKN
-107 ILKDEANKTALES
+107 ILEDKANKTDLES
-120 ENGLTLETDKNYEFQ
+120 ENGFTLKTDKNYAFQ
-135 HIAFIAAGGSG
+135 HIAFITAGGSG
-146 SGEQPPQQPQPPA
+146 GEEQPPQPPA
-159 SQGIELILEGNARDK
+159 SQGIEFVLEGNAKDK

-179 AAGDDANN
+179 ATGDTANN

-192 NDAASYQKISD
+192 NEDTSYQKIND
-203 LMNDSTSSTPLVTV
+203 LIKSKMVTV
-217 SGGRYQFANTVTKV
+217 SQDGRYQFDKSVTKV

-293 LEHGTAEIIAVDGTP
+293 LEHGTAEIIAVNGTP
-308 VEKLP
+308 VAQLP

-331 AAAPGAKITIKLT
+331 AADPGDKITIKLT

-366 EVSTFT
+366 DVSTFT
-372 FTMPDTSIHFKGIF
+372 FTMPNTSVHFKGIF

-419 KVSDNTDYNT
+419 KVSDNTEYNT
-429 AAATALVSDAVA
+429 AAATALVSDVVA

-472 TLSLALKD
+472 TVSLALKD

-526 SKTPVYSTQANAGAG
+526 SKTPVYSTEANAGAG

-566 AIANGANANVVL
+566 AIANGANVNVVL

>member
-16 LAMLLTVTM
+16 LAMLLMVTM

-32 AEDGTSGSTAESTG
+32 AEGEPSGSTG
-46 NLTFQYEDT
+46 NLTFASFESTDISHGEVQWKNGDADT
-55 ALGFGYVEWK
+55 
-65 DNAGDWHTQQKN
+65 WHTQTTTG
-77 DTVTATAV
+77 DVTATNV
-85 RIKYDHG
+85 RIVVKKNANL
-92 GQLEPGAGLYLDGKD
+92 GQHMALRINGQDILQTNLETLKSNEGLKLQADGKYQF
-107 ILKDEANKTALES
+107 E
-120 ENGLTLETDKNYEFQ
+120 
-135 HIAFIAAGGSG
+135 HIGFSSAAGGSG
-146 SGEQPPQQPQPPA
+146 GEENPPQPPKPPV
-159 SQGIELILEGNARDK
+159 SQGIEFVLEGNARDK
-174 FDTLI
+174 FGEMI
-179 AAGDDANN
+179 AAGNDANN

-192 NDAASYQKISD
+192 NEDTSYQKIND
-203 LMNDSTSSTPLVTV
+203 LIKSKMVTV
-217 SGGRYQFANTVTKV
+217 SQDGRYQFADSVKKV

-251 MGFSENAP
+251 IGFSENAP

-293 LEHGTAEIIAVDGTP
+293 LEHGTAEIIAVNGTP
-308 VEKLP
+308 VAQLP

-331 AAAPGAKITIKLT
+331 AADPGAKITIKLT

-372 FTMPDTSIHFKGIF
+372 FTMPDTNVHFKGIF

-409 NAANSGNLEL
+409 NATNSGNLEL
-419 KVSDNTDYNT
+419 KVSDNTNYNT
-429 AAATALVSDAVA
+429 AAATTLVSDAVA

-526 SKTPVYSTQANAGAG
+526 SKTPVYSTQTNAGAG

-566 AIANGANANVVL
+566 AIANGANANVIL
-578 NVNVKTLTEKEA
+578 NVNVKTPTEKEA

-612 QIAGLADRNITDP
+612 QIAGLSDRIITDP
-625 SSAIGITITI
+625 NSAIGITITI

-659 ATVIDGTFDANTKQF
+659 ATVIDGTFDAKTKQF

-694 TTTPATT
+694 TLTPATT

>member
-32 AEDGTSGSTAESTG
+32 AEGEAAGNMTFASFDSTDVSLGEVQWKNGDA
-46 NLTFQYEDT
+46 DT
-55 ALGFGYVEWK
+55 
-65 DNAGDWHTQQKN
+65 WHTQTTTG
-77 DTVTATAV
+77 DVTATNV
-85 RIKYDHG
+85 RIVVKENANLGQHMALRIG
-92 GQLEPGAGLYLDGKD
+92 GQNILQTYLET
-107 ILKDEANKTALES
+107 LKSNE
-120 ENGLTLETDKNYEFQ
+120 GLTLKADGKYQFEHIEFSS
-135 HIAFIAAGGSG
+135 AAGGSG
-146 SGEQPPQQPQPPA
+146 GEEQPPQPPT
-159 SQGIELILEGNARDK
+159 SQGIELILEGNAKDT

-179 AAGDDANN
+179 ATGDTANN

-192 NDAASYQKISD
+192 NEDTSYQKIND
-203 LMNDSTSSTPLVTV
+203 LIKSKMVTV
-217 SGGRYQFANTVTKV
+217 SPDGRYQFDKSVTKV

-308 VEKLP
+308 VAQLP

-331 AAAPGAKITIKLT
+331 AADPGAKITIKLT

-366 EVSTFT
+366 DVSTFT
-372 FTMPDTSIHFKGIF
+372 FTMPDTSVHFKGIF

-409 NAANSGNLEL
+409 NATNSGNLEL
-419 KVSDNTDYNT
+419 KVSDNTNYNT

-526 SKTPVYSTQANAGAG
+526 SKTPVYSTEANAGAG

-566 AIANGANANVVL
+566 AIANGANVNVVL

>member
-1 MKKTKGRMRGILSLV
+1 M
-16 LAMLLTVTM
+16 
-25 IPAQKVL
+25 
-32 AEDGTSGSTAESTG
+32 
-46 NLTFQYEDT
+46 
-55 ALGFGYVEWK
+55 
-65 DNAGDWHTQQKN
+65 
-77 DTVTATAV
+77 
-85 RIKYDHG
+85 
-92 GQLEPGAGLYLDGKD
+92 
-107 ILKDEANKTALES
+107 
-120 ENGLTLETDKNYEFQ
+120 
-135 HIAFIAAGGSG
+135 
-146 SGEQPPQQPQPPA
+146 
-159 SQGIELILEGNARDK
+159 
-174 FDTLI
+174 
-179 AAGDDANN
+179 
-187 IYVKV
+187 
-192 NDAASYQKISD
+192 
-203 LMNDSTSSTPLVTV
+203 
-217 SGGRYQFANTVTKV
+217 
-231 SLYVK
+231 
-236 YDANYMV
+236 
-243 QFMPNVAG
+243 
-251 MGFSENAP
+251 
-259 LVLDGSGSQHIQID
+259 
-273 KKVNTITWAYDDV
+273 
-286 RYGKDAY
+286 
-293 LEHGTAEIIAVDGTP
+293 
-308 VEKLP
+308 
-313 KDPDNFAAN
+313 DPTNFATN

-331 AAAPGAKITIKLT
+331 AADPGAKITIKLT

-366 EVSTFT
+366 DVSTFT
-372 FTMPDTSIHFKGIF
+372 FTMPDTSVHFKGIF

-409 NAANSGNLEL
+409 NATNSGNLEL
-419 KVSDNTDYNT
+419 KVSDNTNYNT

-526 SKTPVYSTQANAGAG
+526 SKTPVYSTEANAGAG

-566 AIANGANANVVL
+566 AIANGANVNVVL

>member
-32 AEDGTSGSTAESTG
+32 AEGEAAGSTAENTG
-46 NLTFQYEDT
+46 NLTFASFESTDISHGEVQWKNGDADT
-55 ALGFGYVEWK
+55 
-65 DNAGDWHTQQKN
+65 WHTQTTTG
-77 DTVTATAV
+77 DVTATNV
-85 RIKYDHG
+85 RIVVKKNANL
-92 GQLEPGAGLYLDGKD
+92 GQHMALRINGQDILQTNLETLKSNEGLKLQADGKYQF
-107 ILKDEANKTALES
+107 E
-120 ENGLTLETDKNYEFQ
+120 
-135 HIAFIAAGGSG
+135 HIGFSSAAGGSG
-146 SGEQPPQQPQPPA
+146 GEENPPQPPKPPV
-159 SQGIELILEGNARDK
+159 SQGIEFVLEGNARDK
-174 FDTLI
+174 FGEMI
-179 AAGDDANN
+179 AAGNDANN

-192 NDAASYQKISD
+192 NEDTSYQKIND
-203 LMNDSTSSTPLVTV
+203 LIKSKMVTV
-217 SGGRYQFANTVTKV
+217 SQDGRYQFADSVKKV

-251 MGFSENAP
+251 IGFSENAP

-293 LEHGTAEIIAVDGTP
+293 LEHGTAEIIAVNGTP
-308 VEKLP
+308 VAQLP

-331 AAAPGAKITIKLT
+331 AADPGAKITIKLT

-366 EVSTFT
+366 DVSTFT
-372 FTMPDTSIHFKGIF
+372 FTMPDTSVHFKGIF

-409 NAANSGNLEL
+409 NATNSGNLEL
-419 KVSDNTDYNT
+419 KVSDNTNYNT

-526 SKTPVYSTQANAGAG
+526 SKTPVYSTEANAGAG

-566 AIANGANANVVL
+566 AIANGANVNVVL

-590 KLIESVIGKNKM
+590 KLIESVVGKNKM

-625 SSAIGITITI
+625 NSAIGITITI

-659 ATVIDGTFDANTKQF
+659 ATVIDGTFDAKTKQF

-694 TTTPATT
+694 TSTPATT

-727 VTLVKK
+727 VTARKK
-733 KTK
+733 EN

>member
-16 LAMLLTVTM
+16 LAMLLMVTM

-32 AEDGTSGSTAESTG
+32 AEGEPAGNPTGSTG
-46 NLTFQYEDT
+46 NLTFASFDSTDISLGEVQWKNGEADT
-55 ALGFGYVEWK
+55 
-65 DNAGDWHTQQKN
+65 WHTQTTTG
-77 DTVTATAV
+77 DVTATNV
-85 RIKYDHG
+85 RIVVKENANLGQHMALRIG
-92 GQLEPGAGLYLDGKD
+92 GQNILQTYLETLKSDEGLKLQADGKYQF
-107 ILKDEANKTALES
+107 E
-120 ENGLTLETDKNYEFQ
+120 
-135 HIAFIAAGGSG
+135 HIGFSSAAGGSG
-146 SGEQPPQQPQPPA
+146 GEENPPQPPKPPV
-159 SQGIELILEGNARDK
+159 SQGMELILEGNAKDK

-179 AAGDDANN
+179 ATGDTANN

-192 NDAASYQKISD
+192 NDEASYQKISD
-203 LMNDSTSSTPLVTV
+203 LTKGNTPQVTV
-217 SGGRYQFANTVTKV
+217 FQDGRYQFDKSVTKV

-259 LVLDGSGSQHIQID
+259 LVLDGSGLQHIQID

-293 LEHGTAEIIAVDGTP
+293 LEHGTAEIIAVNGTP
-308 VEKLP
+308 VAKLP
-313 KDPDNFAAN
+313 VDPTNFATN

-331 AAAPGAKITIKLT
+331 AADPGDKITIKLT

-366 EVSTFT
+366 DVSTFT
-372 FTMPDTSIHFKGIF
+372 FTMPDTSVHFKGIF

-409 NAANSGNLEL
+409 NATNSGNLEL
-419 KVSDNTDYNT
+419 KVSDNTNYNT

-462 TGITEFEKPI
+462 TGITEFENPI

-526 SKTPVYSTQANAGAG
+526 SKTPVYSTEANAGAG

-566 AIANGANANVVL
+566 AIANGANVNVVL

>member
-1 MKKTKGRMRGILSLV
+1 MRKTKGRMRGILSLV
-16 LAMLLTVTM
+16 LALLLMVTM

-32 AEDGTSGSTAESTG
+32 AEGETAGNQPENAG
-46 NLTFQYEDT
+46 NLTFASFDSTDISLGEVQWKNGDADT
-55 ALGFGYVEWK
+55 
-65 DNAGDWHTQQKN
+65 WHTQTTTG
-77 DTVTATAV
+77 DVTATNV
-85 RIKYDHG
+85 RIVVKKNANL
-92 GQLEPGAGLYLDGKD
+92 GQHMALRINGQD
-107 ILKDEANKTALES
+107 ILQTNLETLKS
-120 ENGLTLETDKNYEFQ
+120 NEGLTLQADGKYQFEHIEFSS
-135 HIAFIAAGGSG
+135 AAGGSG
-146 SGEQPPQQPQPPA
+146 GEEQPPQPPT
-159 SQGIELILEGNARDK
+159 SQEIEFVLEGNAKDK

-179 AAGDDANN
+179 ATGDTANN
-187 IYVKV
+187 IYVRV
-192 NDAASYQKISD
+192 NEDTSYQKIND
-203 LMNDSTSSTPLVTV
+203 LIKSKMVTV
-217 SGGRYQFANTVTKV
+217 SPDGRYQFDKSVTKV

-293 LEHGTAEIIAVDGTP
+293 LEHGTAEIIAVNGTP
-308 VEKLP
+308 VAQLP

-331 AAAPGAKITIKLT
+331 AADPGAKITIKLT

-366 EVSTFT
+366 DVSTFT
-372 FTMPDTSIHFKGIF
+372 FAMPDTSVHFKGIF

-409 NAANSGNLEL
+409 NATNSGNLEL
-419 KVSDNTDYNT
+419 KVSDNTNYNT

-526 SKTPVYSTQANAGAG
+526 SKTPIYSTEANAGAG

-566 AIANGANANVVL
+566 AIANGANVNVVL

-625 SSAIGITITI
+625 SSAIDITITI

-709 LPIAWLL
+709 LPIAWFL

>member
-1 MKKTKGRMRGILSLV
+1 MRKTKGRMRGILSLV
-16 LAMLLTVTM
+16 LALLLMVTM

-32 AEDGTSGSTAESTG
+32 AE
-46 NLTFQYEDT
+46 
-55 ALGFGYVEWK
+55 
-65 DNAGDWHTQQKN
+65 
-77 DTVTATAV
+77 
-85 RIKYDHG
+85 
-92 GQLEPGAGLYLDGKD
+92 
-107 ILKDEANKTALES
+107 
-120 ENGLTLETDKNYEFQ
+120 
-135 HIAFIAAGGSG
+135 GGSG
-146 SGEQPPQQPQPPA
+146 GEEQPPQPPA
-159 SQGIELILEGNARDK
+159 SQGIEFVLEGNAKDK

-179 AAGDDANN
+179 ATGDTANN

-192 NDAASYQKISD
+192 NEDTSYQKIND
-203 LMNDSTSSTPLVTV
+203 LIKSKMVTV
-217 SGGRYQFANTVTKV
+217 SQDGRYQFADSVKKV

-251 MGFSENAP
+251 IGFSENAP

-293 LEHGTAEIIAVDGTP
+293 LEHGTAEIIAVNGTP
-308 VEKLP
+308 VAKLP
-313 KDPDNFAAN
+313 VDPTNFAAN

-331 AAAPGAKITIKLT
+331 AADPGAKITIKLT

-366 EVSTFT
+366 DVSTFT
-372 FTMPDTSIHFKGIF
+372 FTMPDTSVHFKGIF

-409 NAANSGNLEL
+409 NATNSGNLEL
-419 KVSDNTDYNT
+419 KVSDNTNYNT

-566 AIANGANANVVL
+566 AIANGANVNVVL

-727 VTLVKK
+727 VTARKK
-733 KTK
+733 EN

>member
-16 LAMLLTVTM
+16 LALLLMVTM

-32 AEDGTSGSTAESTG
+32 AE
-46 NLTFQYEDT
+46 
-55 ALGFGYVEWK
+55 
-65 DNAGDWHTQQKN
+65 
-77 DTVTATAV
+77 
-85 RIKYDHG
+85 
-92 GQLEPGAGLYLDGKD
+92 
-107 ILKDEANKTALES
+107 
-120 ENGLTLETDKNYEFQ
+120 
-135 HIAFIAAGGSG
+135 GGSG
-146 SGEQPPQQPQPPA
+146 GEENPPQPPKPPV
-159 SQGIELILEGNARDK
+159 SQGIEFVLEGNARDK
-174 FDTLI
+174 FGEMI
-179 AAGDDANN
+179 AAGNDANN

-192 NDAASYQKISD
+192 NEDTSYQKIND
-203 LMNDSTSSTPLVTV
+203 LIKSKMVTV
-217 SGGRYQFANTVTKV
+217 SQDGRYQFADSVKKV

-251 MGFSENAP
+251 IGFSENAP

-293 LEHGTAEIIAVDGTP
+293 LEHGTAEIIAVNGTP
-308 VEKLP
+308 VAQLP

-331 AAAPGAKITIKLT
+331 AADPGAKITIKLT

-366 EVSTFT
+366 DVSTFT
-372 FTMPDTSIHFKGIF
+372 FTMPDTSVHFKGIF

-396 GNTVKNAAIANGA
+396 GNTVKNAAIANST
-409 NAANSGNLEL
+409 NSGKPEL
-419 KVSDNTDYNT
+419 KVSDNTNYNT

-526 SKTPVYSTQANAGAG
+526 SKTPVYSTEANAGAG

-566 AIANGANANVVL
+566 AIANGANVNVVL

-590 KLIESVIGKNKM
+590 KLIESVIGKNNM
-602 AETYDINLLL
+602 AETYDITLLL

-727 VTLVKK
+727 VTARKK
-733 KTK
+733 EN